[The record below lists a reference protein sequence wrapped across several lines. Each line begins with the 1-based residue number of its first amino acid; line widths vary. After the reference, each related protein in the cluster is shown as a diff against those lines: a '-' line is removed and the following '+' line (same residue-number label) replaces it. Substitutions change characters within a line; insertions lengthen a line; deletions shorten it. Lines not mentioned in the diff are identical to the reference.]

1 MALGNML
8 GKEGLVRLVVFV
20 RERYVYSRRSRRWR
34 ARARRKRERVGRFGQ
49 HGCGRIGGRGRLSQ
63 CKHFLRD
70 SHGQAT
76 VEMAVVFPVV
86 LILVVISFN
95 TMNYLGICASFDR
108 AFPQQVRVFAAAPR
122 FGSNQGDAAA
132 SVQQVLAAKYAQECS
147 NVSVVVSE
155 DGWGNS
161 VFQASFE
168 YEPTF
173 FGLQYRSILFGA
185 QLPAFSHRTSFALNC
200 YRPGVI
206 A

>member
-1 MALGNML
+1 MVTGEYR
-8 GKEGLVRLVVFV
+8 GGQRGC
-20 RERYVYSRRSRRWR
+20 ERMN
-34 ARARRKRERVGRFGQ
+34 
-49 HGCGRIGGRGRLSQ
+49 GRGRLGQRRRFS
-63 CKHFLRD
+63 RD
-70 SHGQAT
+70 WRGQAT
-76 VEMAVVFPVV
+76 VEMAVVFPAV

-95 TMNYLGICASFDR
+95 AMNYLGICASFDR
-108 AFPQQVRVFAAAPR
+108 VFPQQVRVFAAAPR
-122 FGSNQGDAAA
+122 FGSNQGDAVAN
-132 SVQQVLAAKYAQECS
+132 VQQALAAKYAQECS

-173 FGLQYRSILFGA
+173 FGLQYRSILFGV
-185 QLPAFSHRTSFALNC
+185 QLPTLSHRTSFALNC

>member
-1 MALGNML
+1 MVTGEYR
-8 GKEGLVRLVVFV
+8 GGQRGC
-20 RERYVYSRRSRRWR
+20 ERMN
-34 ARARRKRERVGRFGQ
+34 
-49 HGCGRIGGRGRLSQ
+49 GRGRLGQRRRFS
-63 CKHFLRD
+63 RD
-70 SHGQAT
+70 WRGQAT
-76 VEMAVVFPVV
+76 VEMAVVFPAV

-95 TMNYLGICASFDR
+95 AMNYLGICASFDR
-108 AFPQQVRVFAAAPR
+108 VFPQQVRVFAAAPR
-122 FGSNQGDAAA
+122 FGLNQGDAVAN
-132 SVQQVLAAKYAQECS
+132 VQQALADKYAQECS

-173 FGLQYRSILFGA
+173 FGLQYRTNLFGV
-185 QLPAFSHRTSFALNC
+185 QIPTLSHRTSFALNC

>member
-1 MALGNML
+1 MALGKML
-8 GKEGLVRLVVFV
+8 GKEEFARLVVLV
-20 RERYVYSRRSRRWR
+20 REQYMHSKHSRRWRACGRRSRRWH
-34 ARARRKRERVGRFGQ
+34 A
-49 HGCGRIGGRGRLSQ
+49 CGRRNRRRMGGHRRLSR

-70 SHGQAT
+70 SRGQAT
-76 VEMAVVFPVV
+76 VEMAVVFPVA

-95 TMNYLGICASFDR
+95 AMNYLGICASFDR
-108 AFPQQVRVFAAAPR
+108 VFPQQVRVFAAAPR

-132 SVQQVLAAKYAQECS
+132 SVQQALADKYAQECS

-161 VFQASFE
+161 VFEASFE

-173 FGLQYRSILFGA
+173 FGLQYRSILFGV
-185 QLPAFSHRTSFALNC
+185 QLPALSHRTSFALNC

>member
-8 GKEGLVRLVVFV
+8 GKEGLVRLVVFA
-20 RERYVYSRRSRRWR
+20 REQRMRSRRSRRWQ
-34 ARARRKRERVGRFGQ
+34 ACVRRKRERMDGRRRLGQ
-49 HGCGRIGGRGRLSQ
+49 CRRFS
-63 CKHFLRD
+63 RD
-70 SHGQAT
+70 WRGQAT
-76 VEMAVVFPVV
+76 VEMAVVFPVALV
-86 LILVVISFN
+86 LVVISFN
-95 TMNYLGICASFDR
+95 AMNYLGICASFDR
-108 AFPQQVRVFAAAPR
+108 VFPQQVRVFAAALR

-132 SVQQVLAAKYAQECS
+132 SVQQALADKYAQECA

-185 QLPAFSHRTSFALNC
+185 QLPAFSHQASFALNC